1 MGDFKHGGGNRFDG
15 NRGGSRF
22 GGRDGGRPN
31 FQKKSWGG
39 DQGGN
44 RGPATMHQAV
54 CSECRKACEVPFRPV
69 AGKPVYCTECFGGK
83 KNAGFDSFSRK
94 DFNVRIPAAEK
105 PVVEAPAG
113 NNDVNRQLQAI
124 NVKLEKLIQIA
135 DALVR
140 AKNGEQ
146 KEAVKTAPVVK
157 AAPAVAQPK
166 VVAIKEPAKKK
177 EAVKV
182 VAKKTVKKAPAKK
195 GKK

>member
-1 MGDFKHGGGNRFDG
+1 MKHMGNFRQGGGNRFDG
-15 NRGGSRF
+15 NRGGRRDF

-44 RGPATMHQAV
+44 RGPSSMHQAI

-69 AGKPVYCTECFGGK
+69 PGKPVYCTECFGGK
-83 KNAGFDSFSRK
+83 KNAGPETFTRK
-94 DFNVRIPAAEK
+94 DFNVRIPAEN
-105 PVVEAPAG
+105 PVVAAPKG
-113 NNDVNRQLQAI
+113 HDDVSRQLQAI

-140 AKNGEQ
+140 AKTAEQ
-146 KEAVKTAPVVK
+146 KEEVK
-157 AAPAVAQPK
+157 AAAPAQQKSA
-166 VVAIKEPAKKK
+166 VVKEPAKKK
-177 EAVKV
+177 EAGKPA
-182 VAKKTVKKAPAKK
+182 AKKAVKKAPAKK

>member
-1 MGDFKHGGGNRFDG
+1 MKHMGDFKRGGGNRFDG

-31 FQKKSWGG
+31 FQRKSWGG

-44 RGPATMHQAV
+44 RGPSSMHQAV

-69 AGKPVYCTECFGGK
+69 AGKPVYCNECFGGK
-83 KNAGFDSFSRK
+83 KNAGFDSFERK
-94 DFNVRIPAAEK
+94 DFNVRIPAEK
-105 PVVEAPAG
+105 PVVETAVG

-140 AKNGEQ
+140 AKNGEH
-146 KEAVKTAPVVK
+146 KEVVKTAPVV
-157 AAPAVAQPK
+157 AAQPK
-166 VVAIKEPAKKK
+166 AVVEKAPAKKK

-182 VAKKTVKKAPAKK
+182 VAKKAAKKVSAKK